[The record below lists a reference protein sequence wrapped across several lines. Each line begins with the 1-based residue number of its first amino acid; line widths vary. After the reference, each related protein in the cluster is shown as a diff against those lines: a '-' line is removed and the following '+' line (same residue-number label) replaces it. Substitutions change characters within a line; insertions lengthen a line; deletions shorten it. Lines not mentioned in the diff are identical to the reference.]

1 MERKV
6 LLHGETGVLGL
17 VVHPV
22 LWQNGFQLHLQ
33 FQVILLGD
41 SLLLRDLWWQGHYS
55 TSFFSYLFNY
65 LPLQSGPKIS

>member
-1 MERKV
+1 MEHWVNGEEGACMGKRV
-6 LLHGETGVLGL
+6 LRL

-41 SLLLRDLWWQGHYS
+41 SYFFLG
-55 TSFFSYLFNY
+55 TSGGRGIIPQAS
-65 LPLQSGPKIS
+65 LPV

>member
-1 MERKV
+1 MERKL
-6 LLHGETGVLGL
+6 LLHGETGVLWL

-41 SLLLRDLWWQGHYS
+41 SLTSSYS
-55 TSFFSYLFNY
+55 SKHQMQKVLNT
-65 LPLQSGPKIS
+65 IC

>member
-1 MERKV
+1 MGKRV
-6 LLHGETGVLGL
+6 LRL

-41 SLLLRDLWWQGHYS
+41 SYFFLG
-55 TSFFSYLFNY
+55 TSGGRGIIPQAS
-65 LPLQSGPKIS
+65 LPV

>member
-6 LLHGETGVLGL
+6 LLLGETGVLGL

-22 LWQNGFQLHLQ
+22 LWKNGFQLHLQ

-41 SLLLRDLWWQGHYS
+41 SLLLRDLWWQGDYS

-65 LPLQSGPKIS
+65 FPLQSGPEIS